1 MLDKAQAGA
10 PSRPDTAPVLATLS
24 PFDAVTPRGAVT
36 GAWLMGQLDIAAGL
50 AGRKVSGGEALIL
63 SIKDLTFHAALSAGV
78 EFVIHAE
85 LTRRGNSSFN
95 LFLSAWSDP
104 DHACTRIIG
113 HTPPQTN
120 NNFRNTQI
128 QRSTDHFPCAKGR
141 CK

>member
-1 MLDKAQAGA
+1 MLDKAGA
-10 PSRPDTAPVLATLS
+10 PSRPDTAPDTPPVLATLS

-50 AGRKVSGGEALIL
+50 AGRKISGGEALIL
-63 SIKDLTFHAALSAGV
+63 SIKDLTFHAALTAGV

-104 DHACTRIIG
+104 DETCTRILSADVVLVAVDADG
-113 HTPPQTN
+113 KPRKLP
-120 NNFRNTQI
+120 
-128 QRSTDHFPCAKGR
+128 
-141 CK
+141 